1 MSSKEIIKIQ
11 ITDERR
17 DSDFFYE
24 TIENVDDYD
33 AGEHYSDS
41 TDNWNK
47 VFDFNPHKSILT
59 ANKGKT
65 RRNWNSHDFMLHSK
79 NTKFFDDKFNEDEFK
94 NVDFINEYE
103 PATNRVKNLGKVS
116 IWFTQKGSTKLIG
129 FIDDD
134 KCHDHDLKYTN
145 K

>member
-1 MSSKEIIKIQ
+1 MSSKEIINIQ

-33 AGEHYSDS
+33 AGEHYPDS
-41 TDNWNK
+41 TDHWNK